1 MNIEMKNI
9 IKSFGGIKV
18 LNNAE
23 FLLSDGEIHALMGE
37 NGAGKSTLMK
47 VLTGVYTKDSGQ
59 IFIDSKNISFN
70 HPKEA
75 EEYGIVFIYQELNSL
90 LDMTVE
96 ENIFLGK
103 EIYNKFGILDKKSMQ
118 LKVKETLYNLGI
130 NLNVNQKLSDLSVGQ
145 RQMVEIAKALISDI
159 KVIIMD
165 EPTAALTNNETEH
178 LFKIIKSLKQNGV
191 SIIYISHRMEE
202 IFELCDRITVMRDG
216 EFIGTKNIKDT
227 SMNEIIN
234 MMIGRDIGDRFPKTE
249 NKKLGVALEV
259 KSLSSNHFFKDV
271 SFNLHYGEILGVYGL
286 MGAGRT
292 EIMKSIFG
300 VLPIDSGNIEIE
312 GKKAFIKSPQQ
323 AIKNGIG
330 FITEDRKTEGLMLNE
345 NIKNNVSLNNFNKIV
360 NGNFL
365 INNSKENFIS
375 SFAVRDFNIKCSGI
389 SHICNN
395 LSGGNQQKVIFA
407 KWIISNPKI
416 LILDEPTRGVDIA
429 SKKEIYS
436 MMDNLA
442 SKGIAILMVSSELPE
457 IIGMSDRVM
466 VIHEGKVAGFLNRSD
481 ANEENIMVLA
491 TGGLL

>member
-1 MNIEMKNI
+1 MKIEMKNI
-9 IKSFGGIKV
+9 YKSFGNITV
-18 LNNAE
+18 LNNANFSLE
-23 FLLSDGEIHALMGE
+23 DGEIHALMGE

-47 VLTGVYTKDSGQ
+47 VLTGVYKKDSGE
-59 IFIDSKNISFN
+59 IFIDDKNISFN
-70 HPKEA
+70 HPKDA
-75 EEYGIVFIYQELNSL
+75 EKYGIVFIYQELNSL

-103 EIYNKFGILDKKSMQ
+103 EIRNRFGILDKKTMQ
-118 LKVKETLYNLGI
+118 ERVEETLNNLGI

-178 LFKIIKSLKQNGV
+178 LFKIIKTLKQKGV

-216 EFIGTKNIKDT
+216 EHVGIKSIKET

-234 MMIGRDIGDRFPKTE
+234 MMIGRDIGDRFPKTC
-249 NKKLGVALEV
+249 NKKLGIALGI
-259 KSLSSNHFFKDV
+259 KSISSKNFFRDV
-271 SFNLHYGEILGVYGL
+271 SFDLYYGEILGVYGL

-300 VLPIDSGNIEIE
+300 VLPIDAGNIEIE
-312 GKKAFIKSPQQ
+312 GKKAFIKNPKH

-330 FITEDRKTEGLMLNE
+330 FITEDRKVEGLMLNE
-345 NIKNNVSLNNFNKIV
+345 DIKNNVSLNNFKRIVGNK
-360 NGNFL
+360 FL
-365 INNSKENFIS
+365 INKGKENFIS
-375 SFAVRDFNIKCSGI
+375 SFAVRDFNIKCGGI
-389 SHICNN
+389 NHICNN

-436 MMDNLA
+436 MMNNLA
-442 SKGIAILMVSSELPE
+442 SKGVAILMVSSELPE
-457 IIGMSDRVM
+457 VIGMSDRVM
-466 VIHEGKVAGFLNRSD
+466 VIHEGKVAGFLDRNQ
-481 ANEENIMVLA
+481 ATEENIMKLA

>member
-1 MNIEMKNI
+1 MKIEMKNI
-9 IKSFGGIKV
+9 VKSFGRITI
-18 LNNAE
+18 LNNAN
-23 FLLSDGEIHALMGE
+23 FSLANGEIHALMGE

-47 VLTGVYTKDSGQ
+47 VLTGVYSKDSGE
-59 IFIDSKNISFN
+59 IFIDEKSISFN

-103 EIYNKFGILDKKSMQ
+103 EIYNKFGILDKKAMQ
-118 LKVKETLYNLGI
+118 EKVKETLNNLGI

-178 LFKIIKSLKQNGV
+178 LFKIIKSLKQKGV
-191 SIIYISHRMEE
+191 SVIYISHRMEE

-216 EFIGTKNIKDT
+216 EYVGIKNIKDT

-234 MMIGRDIGDRFPKTE
+234 MMIGRDIGDRFPRTD
-249 NKKLGVALEV
+249 NKKFGIALEV
-259 KSLSSNHFFKDV
+259 NSISYKNYFNKV
-271 SFNLHYGEILGVYGL
+271 SFNLHYGEIVGVYGL

-300 VLPIDSGNIEIE
+300 VLPIDSGNIKIN
-312 GKKAFIKSPQQ
+312 GKRVFIKNPKH

-330 FITEDRKTEGLMLNE
+330 FITEDRKVEGLMLNE
-345 NIKNNVSLNNFNKIV
+345 NIKNNISLNNFNKIV
-360 NGNFL
+360 NNNFF
-365 INNSKENFIS
+365 INRVKENFIS
-375 SFAVRDFNIKCSGI
+375 SFAVRDFNIKCSGVN
-389 SHICNN
+389 HICNN

-407 KWIISNPKI
+407 KWIISSPKI

-436 MMDNLA
+436 MMNNLA

-466 VIHEGKVAGFLNRSD
+466 VIHEGKVAGFLNRNN
-481 ANEENIMVLA
+481 ATEENIMVLA

>member
-1 MNIEMKNI
+1 MKIEMKNI
-9 IKSFGGIKV
+9 VKSFGRITI
-18 LNNAE
+18 LNNAN
-23 FLLSDGEIHALMGE
+23 FSLADGEIHALMGE

-47 VLTGVYTKDSGQ
+47 VLTGVYSKDSGE
-59 IFIDSKNISFN
+59 IFIDEKSISFN

-103 EIYNKFGILDKKSMQ
+103 EIYNKFGILDKKAMQ
-118 LKVKETLYNLGI
+118 EKVKETLNNLGI

-178 LFKIIKSLKQNGV
+178 LFKIIKSLKQKGV
-191 SIIYISHRMEE
+191 SVIYISHRMEE

-216 EFIGTKNIKDT
+216 EYVGIKNIKDT

-234 MMIGRDIGDRFPKTE
+234 MMIGRDIGDRFPRTDNQKF
-249 NKKLGVALEV
+249 GIALEV
-259 KSLSSNHFFKDV
+259 NSISYKNYFNKV
-271 SFNLHYGEILGVYGL
+271 SFKLHYGEIVGVYGL

-300 VLPIDSGNIEIE
+300 VLPIDSGNIKIND
-312 GKKAFIKSPQQ
+312 KIVFIKNPKH

-330 FITEDRKTEGLMLNE
+330 FITEDRKVEGLMLNE
-345 NIKNNVSLNNFNKIV
+345 NIKNNISLNNFNKIV
-360 NGNFL
+360 NNNFF
-365 INNSKENFIS
+365 INRVKENFIS
-375 SFAVRDFNIKCSGI
+375 SFAVRDFNIKCSGVN
-389 SHICNN
+389 HICNN

-407 KWIISNPKI
+407 KWIISSPKI

-436 MMDNLA
+436 MMNNLA

-466 VIHEGKVAGFLNRSD
+466 VIHEGKVAGFLNRNN
-481 ANEENIMVLA
+481 ATEENIMVLA